1 MTPAEADMD
10 RIDAQQSR
18 PERPDGQDPA
28 TERVLSRRHF
38 VRRAGLAGA
47 SLAVA
52 GPILAACGTTNSSTT
67 SSSTS
72 STSSGKSPAKPTGN
86 RLKIGFSQPDTS
98 ASIWAP
104 LMLGAQQECQARG
117 YELLESHANS
127 VLDAQ
132 LSEIQTWIAEGVGAI
147 VALPLDNNAIIPL
160 IKSAHAKGTKF
171 LDYSDNALPGV
182 DGWVIFDNLQG
193 AKLVGDYAGQWV
205 NQNLGGK
212 AEVALLTHQIQL
224 TGRQRVQ
231 GCLAAL
237 QSVAPGAKVVAQ
249 HEGVLSPDTFPAFQ
263 SMLQAHPGINVAIC
277 IADEGCAGVEQAFMG
292 THPSAARI
300 KDMFICGFD
309 GSAPVIKDV
318 GTGGPIRATGAL
330 DAVAIGKASIETA
343 ANAIEGKSPTKI
355 NFPYVLCDV
364 NTAALNQKLLAELQ

>member
-1 MTPAEADMD
+1 MDWNQPEQRHPAP
-10 RIDAQQSR
+10 SGR
-18 PERPDGQDPA
+18 PGEPA
-28 TERVLSRRHF
+28 SSPLSRRRF
-38 VRRAGLAGA
+38 LGRAGTTAAALAM
-47 SLAVA
+47 A
-52 GPILAACGTTNSSTT
+52 GPLLAPRGTTNPT
-67 SSSTS
+67 SSPSTS
-72 STSSGKSPAKPTGN
+72 KPTGN
-86 RLKIGFSQPDTS
+86 RKKIGFSQPDTS

-104 LMLGAQQECQARG
+104 LMAGAKLECQARG
-117 YELLESHANS
+117 FELLESHANS
-127 VLDAQ
+127 ELDAQ

-147 VALPLDNNAIIPL
+147 VALPLDNNAIVPL
-160 IKSAHAKGTKF
+160 IHQAHKAGIKF

-224 TGRQRVQ
+224 TGKQRVQ

-237 QSVAPGAKVVAQ
+237 QSVAPGAKGVAS

-263 SMLQAHPGINVAIC
+263 TMLQAHPDIDVAIC

-309 GSAPVIKDV
+309 GSGPGIKAV
-318 GTGGPIRATGAL
+318 GRSG
-330 DAVAIGKASIETA
+330 E
-343 ANAIEGKSPTKI
+343 
-355 NFPYVLCDV
+355 
-364 NTAALNQKLLAELQ
+364 

>member
-1 MTPAEADMD
+1 MD
-10 RIDAQQSR
+10 RIEPHVSSA
-18 PERPDGQDPA
+18 PEPEGQDSS
-28 TERVLSRRHF
+28 ERLLSRRNF
-38 VRRAGLAGA
+38 VRRVGLAGA
-47 SLAVA
+47 TLAVA
-52 GPILAACGTTNSSTT
+52 GPVLAACGTTNSS
-67 SSSTS
+67 SSTS
-72 STSSGKSPAKPTGN
+72 ASSGSSSAKPTGN
-86 RLKIGFSQPDTS
+86 RKKIGFSQPDTS
-98 ASIWAP
+98 ASIWTP

-127 VLDAQ
+127 QLDAQ

-160 IKSAHAKGTKF
+160 IKSAHSKGVKF

-224 TGRQRVQ
+224 TGKQRIDGSV
-231 GCLAAL
+231 AAL

-263 SMLQAHPGINVAIC
+263 SMLQAHPNINVVIC
-277 IADEGCAGVEQAFMG
+277 IADEGCAGVEQAFLG
-292 THPSAARI
+292 THPSAQRI

-309 GSAPVIKDV
+309 GSGPVIKAI

-343 ANAIEGKSPTKI
+343 ANAIEGTTPTKI
-355 NFPYVLCDV
+355 NFPYVLCTV
-364 NTAALNQKLLAELQ
+364 QTTALNQKLLAELA

>member
-1 MTPAEADMD
+1 MD
-10 RIDAQQSR
+10 RIQPQQAS
-18 PERPDGQDPA
+18 PHRPDDHDR
-28 TERVLSRRHF
+28 ERLLSRRNF

-52 GPILAACGTTNSSTT
+52 GPLLAACGTT
-67 SSSTS
+67 SSTS
-72 STSSGKSPAKPTGN
+72 ASSGGSPAKPTGN
-86 RLKIGFSQPDTS
+86 RRKIGFSQPDTS

-104 LMLGAQQECQARG
+104 LMAGAQQECQARG

-127 VLDAQ
+127 ELDAQ

-160 IKSAHAKGTKF
+160 IKSAHSKGVKF

-205 NQNLGGK
+205 NKNLGGQ

-224 TGRQRVQ
+224 TGVQRVQ
-231 GCLAAL
+231 GCLKAL

-292 THPSAARI
+292 THPSAQRI

-309 GSAPVIKDV
+309 GSGPVIQAV

-343 ANAIEGKSPTKI
+343 ANAIEGKTPTKI
-355 NFPYVLCDV
+355 NFPYVLCDDG
-364 NTAALNQKLLAELQ
+364 TAALNKQLLAELS